1 MLKANSFKSDTC
13 ECVLSIEFDDQAA
26 IDDIQYSISQ
36 VVSKCSIHSD
46 EDTNNDVLQ
55 AVVVENRRKNLVWR
69 NLLDNA
75 LSDMIETGEDGIIR
89 FKSNIIITWSW
100 SGVKPMRTL
109 TIRLLGKIL
118 TTNQRNVVQN
128 RLNNA
133 FPNQNILFVNT

>member
-1 MLKANSFKSDTC
+1 MLKINTFRPDTC
-13 ECVLSIEFDDQAA
+13 NCILGINIDDQAS
-26 IDDIQYSISQ
+26 IDDITPSLSEIIF
-36 VVSKCSIHSD
+36 KCSIHSD
-46 EDTNNDVLQ
+46 EDTDNDVFQ
-55 AVVVENRRKNLVWR
+55 AIVVENRRKNLVWR

-118 TTNQRNVVQN
+118 TTNQKNIVQN
-128 RLNNA
+128 RLDNA
-133 FPNQNILFVNT
+133 FPNQNIVFVNN